1 MTDTSKLLTI
11 LGKQPEQRK
20 AKLSTMIA
28 IVAETG
34 KASFQIVN
42 SDIDSG
48 HLGEIDYN
56 LVGTLLYYALKEDNP
71 EVVRESLIEQVHQD
85 NIAELISEMNRFYSI
100 TIPEELRAKV
110 DDTEDKPEEKPK
122 NSRK

>member
-1 MTDTSKLLTI
+1 MADTSKLLTI
-11 LGKQPEQRK
+11 LSKSPEQHK

-28 IVAETG
+28 VVDEIK
-34 KASFQIVN
+34 KATFAMV
-42 SDIDSG
+42 G
-48 HLGEIDYN
+48 EGGEIDYN

-85 NIAELISEMNRFYSI
+85 NIAELIAELNKFYSI
-100 TIPEELRAKV
+100 SIPEELRAKV
-110 DDTEDKPEEKPK
+110 DESEDKPEEKPK

>member
-11 LGKQPEQRK
+11 LGKLPEQKK

-28 IVAETG
+28 VVNEVG
-34 KASFQIVN
+34 KASFAMV
-42 SDIDSG
+42 SET
-48 HLGEIDYN
+48 GEIDYT

-85 NIAELISEMNRFYSI
+85 NIAELISELNKFYSI
-100 TIPEELRAKV
+100 SIPEELRVKI
-110 DDTEDKPEEKPK
+110 DETDKPEEKPK
-122 NSRK
+122 NLPKQKSSAG